1 MFSVVELKTS
11 LRLVSA
17 WISLEIDSIVT
28 ARFLPDVSS
37 LFIIPSK
44 HSAFLHCQGL
54 KALWPQSARCG
65 WFHQNGKYFGLTISN
80 RRWLCF
86 LLFFSDRHSDM
97 EDSSGNKP
105 YVVTSS
111 LNFKVTAP
119 SFYNQPKKF
128 ASVAPPRPK
137 SQTPPS
143 GPSPTPVGTAV
154 IGWVGDLPPPP
165 PSLPDGI
172 CIIYVFL
179 VTIFSFISR
188 AALPS
193 PRPCGFFFSCT
204 AACRASRLRM
214 K

>member
-1 MFSVVELKTS
+1 MANIFVS
-11 LRLVSA
+11 LYL
-17 WISLEIDSIVT
+17 
-28 ARFLPDVSS
+28 
-37 LFIIPSK
+37 
-44 HSAFLHCQGL
+44 
-54 KALWPQSARCG
+54 
-65 WFHQNGKYFGLTISN
+65 
-80 RRWLCF
+80 

-97 EDSSGNKP
+97 EDSSSNKP

-188 AALPS
+188 AAFPS
-193 PRPCGFFFSCT
+193 PRPCGVFFFLHCCMQSIT
-204 AACRASRLRM
+204 AQNEIECFVLGCF
-214 K
+214 